1 MRIEDWRTELDSIDN
16 ELLRLLNR
24 RARVAVKAGAAEP
37 IAQTGDAEEAL
48 ERACRAN
55 AGPLGE
61 QAVAKIFRR
70 IFSETRRAR
79 HRSTDQAR
87 AWIDESRHD
96 ERHDEVGELV

>member
-24 RARVAVKAGAAEP
+24 RARVAVKAGAAET
-37 IAQTGDAEEAL
+37 ITQTGDSEEAL
-48 ERACRAN
+48 HRACRAN

-70 IFSETRRAR
+70 IVSETRRTR
-79 HRSTDQAR
+79 HRGTDTAHT
-87 AWIDESRHD
+87 WIDESRHD

>member
-1 MRIEDWRTELDSIDN
+1 MRIEDWRAELDSIDN

-24 RARVAVKAGAAEP
+24 RARVAVKAGAAE
-37 IAQTGDAEEAL
+37 AVTQTDDAGEAL

-55 AGPLGE
+55 AGPLDE

-70 IFSETRRAR
+70 IVTETRPTRQR
-79 HRSTDQAR
+79 GTGPAR

>member
-1 MRIEDWRTELDSIDN
+1 MKIENWRTELDSIDN

-37 IAQTGDAEEAL
+37 IAPTGDAEEAL

-70 IFSETRRAR
+70 IVSETRRAR
-79 HRSTDQAR
+79 QRGTNSPH

-96 ERHDEVGELV
+96 EVGELV

>member
-1 MRIEDWRTELDSIDN
+1 MRSEDWRAELDSIDN

-24 RARVAVKAGAAEP
+24 RARVAVKVGSAE
-37 IAQTGDAEEAL
+37 AVTQSGDAVEAL

-70 IFSETRRAR
+70 IVSETRSAR
-79 HRSTDQAR
+79 HRRNTDASR
-87 AWIDESRHD
+87 AWLDESRH
-96 ERHDEVGELV
+96 EEVGELV

>member
-1 MRIEDWRTELDSIDN
+1 MRIEDWRAELNSIDN

-24 RARVAVKAGAAEP
+24 RARVAVKAGAAET
-37 IAQTGDAEEAL
+37 AARTGDSDDAL

-70 IFSETRRAR
+70 IVSETRRAR
-79 HRSTDQAR
+79 RRDSNSAR
-87 AWIDESRHD
+87 AWIDESQY
-96 ERHDEVGELV
+96 DEVGELV

>member
-1 MRIEDWRTELDSIDN
+1 MGIEDWRTELDSIDN

-24 RARVAVKAGAAEP
+24 RARVAVKAGATAEAV
-37 IAQTGDAEEAL
+37 IRTNDAGESL

-70 IFSETRRAR
+70 IVSETHRAR
-79 HRSTDQAR
+79 QRRTDSTR
-87 AWIDESRHD
+87 LWLDESQ
-96 ERHDEVGELV
+96 HDEVGDLV

>member
-1 MRIEDWRTELDSIDN
+1 MKIEDWRSELDSIDN

-24 RARVAVKAGAAEP
+24 RARVAVKVGGVEAIP
-37 IAQTGDAEEAL
+37 QTDDTGEAL
-48 ERACRAN
+48 HRACRAN

-70 IFSETRRAR
+70 IVSETHRAR
-79 HRSTDQAR
+79 QRGTDSAR

-96 ERHDEVGELV
+96 EVGELV